1 MDNKY
6 SLLGSLELK
15 ATDSIN
21 WFRPRVDPQDIR
33 KLMKKSN
40 KLALKDTFI
49 WFGGLFISAYIAIVL
64 SPSLISVPFWMF
76 YGVLYGSAADARWHE
91 CGHKTAFKTPWMNE
105 FVYQISCFMMMRNP
119 IAWRSS
125 HVRHHTDTI
134 IVGR

>member
-64 SPSLISVPFWMF
+64 SPSLI
-76 YGVLYGSAADARWHE
+76 
-91 CGHKTAFKTPWMNE
+91 
-105 FVYQISCFMMMRNP
+105 
-119 IAWRSS
+119 
-125 HVRHHTDTI
+125 
-134 IVGR
+134 